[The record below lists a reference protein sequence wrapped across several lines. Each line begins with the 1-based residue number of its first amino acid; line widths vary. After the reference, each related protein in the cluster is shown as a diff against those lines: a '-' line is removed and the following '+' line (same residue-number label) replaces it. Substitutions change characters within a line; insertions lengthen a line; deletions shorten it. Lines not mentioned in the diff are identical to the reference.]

1 MSKHSDAKN
10 VDVYTGA
17 LSEPPLD
24 GAIAGPVLNCLIT
37 DQFTRLKRGDSHWYE
52 RRTGPQR
59 FTDGMLLELN
69 RAFETFYSIYK
80 RNQLYRSTGTNIWN
94 IIGSNIMP

>member
-1 MSKHSDAKN
+1 MCKLSFQACFPGKCSELKINILYSDYSDAKN

-24 GAIAGPVLNCLIT
+24 GAIAGPVLNCLIS
-37 DQFTRLKRGDSHWYE
+37 DQFSRLKRGDSHWYE

-59 FTDGMLLELN
+59 FTDGMLL
-69 RAFETFYSIYK
+69 
-80 RNQLYRSTGTNIWN
+80 
-94 IIGSNIMP
+94 

>member
-1 MSKHSDAKN
+1 M
-10 VDVYTGA
+10 DVYTGA

-37 DQFTRLKRGDSHWYE
+37 DQFSRLKRGDSHWYE

-59 FTDGMLLELN
+59 FTDGRLLEFNSDFLN
-69 RAFETFYSIYK
+69 ILFKAQTQSYLQINWHKSMEHHW
-80 RNQLYRSTGTNIWN
+80 QQ
-94 IIGSNIMP
+94 